1 MNKMFNIKS
10 IAVAVVL
17 SLTSIVGFSAFTANP
32 VSKENKRV
40 NYYWY
45 DPQTGNLLSETPSEV
60 SPNGCPDEGSIEC
73 ARGFLAPTDQPTTD
87 TPDRIV
93 MKPTL

>member
-17 SLTSIVGFSAFTANP
+17 SLTTIVGFSAFTANP
-32 VSKENKRV
+32 VSKENKKT

-45 DPQTGNLLSETPSEV
+45 DPQTGNLLSETPSAV
-60 SPNGCPDEGSIEC
+60 SPNDCPDAGSIEC
-73 ARGFLAPTDQPTTD
+73 ARGFLEPTEHSGTD
-87 TPDRIV
+87 TPDEIEYKV
-93 MKPTL
+93 NP

>member
-17 SLTSIVGFSAFTANP
+17 SLTTIVGFSAFTANP
-32 VSKENKRV
+32 VSKENKKT

-45 DPQTGNLLSETPSEV
+45 DPQTGNLLSETS
-60 SPNGCPDEGSIEC
+60 SPTSPLECEGGPVEC
-73 ARGFLAPTDQPTTD
+73 ARGFIEPTDEPLTN
-87 TPDRIV
+87 TPDQTEY
-93 MKPTL
+93 KAE